1 MNLEQFLRID
11 TIAGIGHTFGE
22 KGTTNWLI
30 KPIGQSQLK
39 FAACACLVCFL
50 ITSAALDRRLETMHD
65 LNSSMP
71 ERNLTMRQAVIM
83 ASGSI
88 CIYEILRRVASW
100 VWWTTPDKQEK
111 VPEKVDD
118 PVHGS
123 GPLPEFGESL
133 RAREYSFPD
142 GTHTVNNGAYGCVPQ
157 IVLREQKRLMDER
170 ETNPEMWYRYLSP
183 AMYKD
188 AVKNVAEF
196 VGAKPEN
203 LVLVENVTTDIS
215 IVPIKIPVQTTAK
228 EIIEHYSRA
237 LDENPRINLAMI
249 DHITSSS
256 AIVMPIKELVD
267 LCHSRGVMVAIDG
280 AHAPGQIP
288 LRLEDLGA
296 DFYYGN
302 LHKWLFSPRGCA
314 LLYVHPKHQR
324 WIQTPVSSY
333 NTLEENLQERF
344 QDNGTRDSIP
354 YYTVKHCINFLN
366 YLGGLERVT
375 AYNSELVQWAA
386 EMLSK
391 AWGTTWIELEENLRA
406 PFMRLIVLPQTK
418 KLLTFKTNR
427 ELAYEVLNQ
436 HGIVTAITGDGKNTY
451 LRISAQVYNYKEEYH
466 ALRDAIIDILDI

>member
-1 MNLEQFLRID
+1 
-11 TIAGIGHTFGE
+11 
-22 KGTTNWLI
+22 
-30 KPIGQSQLK
+30 
-39 FAACACLVCFL
+39 
-50 ITSAALDRRLETMHD
+50 
-65 LNSSMP
+65 MP

-203 LVLVENVTTDIS
+203 LVLVENVTTATNAIVKSFRFRAGDQILVTNHTFKAVLTTLDYWVTTLNQLDQDIS

>member
-1 MNLEQFLRID
+1 
-11 TIAGIGHTFGE
+11 
-22 KGTTNWLI
+22 
-30 KPIGQSQLK
+30 
-39 FAACACLVCFL
+39 
-50 ITSAALDRRLETMHD
+50 
-65 LNSSMP
+65 MP
-71 ERNLTMRQAVIM
+71 ERNLTLSQAVIM

-100 VWWTTPDKQEK
+100 VSWWTTPDEQ
-111 VPEKVDD
+111 EKVDD
-118 PVHGS
+118 AVHGS
-123 GPLPEFGESL
+123 GALPEFGESL
-133 RAREYSFPD
+133 RAREYSFPA

-157 IVLREQKRLMDER
+157 RVLRKQKRLMDER

-203 LVLVENVTTDIS
+203 LVLVENVTTDFS

-228 EIIEHYSRA
+228 EIIELYSRA
-237 LDENPRINLAMI
+237 LDENPGIKVAMI
-249 DHITSSS
+249 DHITSFS

-267 LCHSRGVMVAIDG
+267 LCHSHGVIVAIDG

-288 LRLEDLGA
+288 LRLEDIGA
-296 DFYYGN
+296 DFYCGN

-324 WIQTPVSSY
+324 WIRTPVSSY

-354 YYTVKHCINFLN
+354 YYTVKNCINFLN

-418 KLLTFKTNR
+418 KLLTFKTHR
-427 ELAYEVLNQ
+427 ELAYEVLKQ

-466 ALRDAIIDILDI
+466 ALRDAISDILDI